1 MAKLSV
7 VLPAYNEEAM
17 LLKAAETLKE
27 ILEKEKIEYQLI
39 FVDDGS
45 RDQTW
50 SLITEAAHRDSHV
63 TGIHFSRNFGKEA
76 AIFAGLAN
84 AEGDCAAV
92 MDCDLQHPPQTLVQM
107 YRLWQEGYEV
117 VEGVK
122 RTRGKESAIHRASAG
137 LFYKIMSSATK
148 IDMSRASDFK
158 LMDRRAV
165 DSLLEMPERN
175 AFFRAM
181 SSWIG
186 FRSTTVEFDVQER
199 EAGESKWSTRSLIR
213 YALTNIVGYSS
224 APMQMVTGAGAVV
237 FLMAVVLGIQTL
249 VKYFSGH
256 AVEGFTTVILLLLF
270 IGSVIM
276 ISLGIIGY
284 YISRI
289 YEEVKGR
296 PRYIISRKNP
306 GRNAFRKNAGESAG
320 EKLMRELYQKYKEII
335 RYLIVGVLTTVVS
348 LASYYLC
355 VYTILDP
362 DSPPAAAGCQC
373 DFLDRGGD
381 LCLFY
386 QPQLCV

>member
-50 SLITEAAHRDSHV
+50 SLITEAARRDSHV

-296 PRYIISRKNP
+296 PRYIISRKIQGETLS
-306 GRNAFRKNAGESAG
+306 GRTPEKAQEKN
-320 EKLMRELYQKYKEII
+320 
-335 RYLIVGVLTTVVS
+335 
-348 LASYYLC
+348 
-355 VYTILDP
+355 
-362 DSPPAAAGCQC
+362 
-373 DFLDRGGD
+373 
-381 LCLFY
+381 
-386 QPQLCV
+386 